1 MGCAFETQPRMTT
14 RMPATAASG
23 SAAHPRRWVPIR
35 TLHAGHRA
43 KVQAHLL
50 ALNDE
55 DRALRFGHAIS
66 DERITRYAEQID
78 FDRDRVFG
86 TFNRRLELLTLAHLA
101 LDREHGVAEFAV
113 SVLPR
118 ARGRGLGT
126 RLFAH
131 AVMHAR
137 NRDVHTLFI
146 HVARDNTPMMAI
158 VQHASAVI
166 DFEGDDATAELLLP
180 SHTLGTQVEE
190 LLASQVANVDFRFK
204 RHGLKV
210 DALKPAGPARP

>member
-1 MGCAFETQPRMTT
+1 MSAKSSLAVTPQARPAEPPGKDVAT
-14 RMPATAASG
+14 RTR
-23 SAAHPRRWVPIR
+23 HWVPIR

-55 DRALRFGHAIS
+55 DRATRFGHAIS
-66 DERITRYAEQID
+66 DERIAHYAEQID

-86 TFNRRLELLTLAHLA
+86 TFDRRLELLTLAHLA
-101 LDREHGVAEFAV
+101 LDREHGVAEFGV

-137 NRDVHTLFI
+137 NRGVHTLYI
-146 HVARDNTPMMAI
+146 HVARDNTQMMAI
-158 VQHASAVI
+158 VQHAGAVI
-166 DFEGDDATAELLLP
+166 DFEGSDATAELPLP
-180 SHTLGTQVEE
+180 ALTLGTQIEE
-190 LLASQVANVDFRFK
+190 LLANQAAAVDFRFK
-204 RHGLKV
+204 RHALEL
-210 DALKPAGPARP
+210 DALRPGLPPES